1 MVFLSVFTTHLACT
15 CFERDHVAPTAC
27 TRPRRPGRGYGRP
40 RTGRNGA
47 GRSGARCG
55 DETPKRTPNRILGAC
70 RTAVARQH
78 GRRPPHIILAVR
90 GSPSR
95 WRGRPRVS
103 SIIASELFL
112 RQKLLAAPLLLLL
125 LRPEMQCS
133 DSCTYVH
140 VYIHP
145 CIHTHT
151 HTHTRARSLSL
162 SSARAHTHMHTHIHV
177 LHQTQQH
184 LHCVSAVSR
193 HGHRH
198 MESSS

>member
-1 MVFLSVFTTHLACT
+1 MYFAEVVFLSVFTTHLACT
-15 CFERDHVAPTAC
+15 CFERDHVGPTAC

-151 HTHTRARSLSL
+151 QTPARARPLSL
-162 SSARAHTHMHTHIHV
+162 ARAHTHTCTHIYMSY
-177 LHQTQQH
+177 T
-184 LHCVSAVSR
+184 R
-193 HGHRH
+193 H
-198 MESSS
+198 SNTYIVCPL